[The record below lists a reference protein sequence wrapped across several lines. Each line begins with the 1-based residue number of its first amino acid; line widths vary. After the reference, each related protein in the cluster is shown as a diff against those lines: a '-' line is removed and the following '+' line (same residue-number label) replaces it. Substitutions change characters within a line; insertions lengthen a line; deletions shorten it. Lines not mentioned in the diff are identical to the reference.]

1 MVFLSQQKVH
11 VMLQLTVVVIDL
23 PSSLVEH
30 NEDLRQLFPLEDRV
44 SERGDSRKRKAEAEQ
59 LQANQHE
66 QTPDQD

>member
-1 MVFLSQQKVH
+1 MVFLSKQKVH

-44 SERGDSRKRKAEAEQ
+44 
-59 LQANQHE
+59 
-66 QTPDQD
+66 